1 MRPVLLLLMAIASC
15 LIATTPARGQMV
27 SNGGFETGPSIPLA
41 NPIHPVSPGST
52 VLTGWTV
59 VGGAVSIITDNYW
72 APLTGQRSLQ
82 LSSTGPGAIEQSFA
96 TSPGA
101 SYRLTFW
108 LTGEPFST
116 PVLKHLR
123 VTAGA
128 TVQDYT
134 YDVTPAWHWDMH
146 WLQHTLDFEAP
157 GSSTTLRFASLDASQ
172 WGPALDGITV
182 ELTSLD
188 APLDA
193 GLSLSRVSPDP
204 LTGQGRVAFSLATPG
219 RAKLTVYDVQGRARV
234 RLADGEFAAGPHTVD
249 LNAAGLSA
257 SPGMYVAVL
266 EAAGERLVRRFTVL
280 R

>member
-1 MRPVLLLLMAIASC
+1 MRPLLLIPMAIASC
-15 LIATTPARGQMV
+15 LLVTTPAHAQMV

-41 NPIHPVSPGST
+41 NPIHPVQPGST

-72 APLTGQRSLQ
+72 APHTGQRSLQ
-82 LSSTGPGAIEQSFA
+82 LSSTGPGAVEQAFA

-101 SYRLTFW
+101 GYRLTFW
-108 LTGEPFST
+108 LTGEPFSSPT
-116 PVLKHLR
+116 IKHLR

-146 WLQHTLDFEAP
+146 WEQHALDFVAP
-157 GSSTTLRFASLDASQ
+157 GSSTTLRFTSQDASQ

-182 ELTSLD
+182 ELTSLG
-188 APLDA
+188 APLDQ
-193 GLSLSRVSPDP
+193 GLSLSRVWPDP
-204 LTGQGRVAFSLATPG
+204 LEGRGRVSFSLATPG
-219 RAKLTVYDVQGRARV
+219 RAKLTVYDVQGRARA
-234 RLADGEFAAGPHTVD
+234 RLADGEFAAGPHTLD
-249 LNAAGLSA
+249 LDASGLSA
-257 SPGMYVAVL
+257 APGLYVAVL